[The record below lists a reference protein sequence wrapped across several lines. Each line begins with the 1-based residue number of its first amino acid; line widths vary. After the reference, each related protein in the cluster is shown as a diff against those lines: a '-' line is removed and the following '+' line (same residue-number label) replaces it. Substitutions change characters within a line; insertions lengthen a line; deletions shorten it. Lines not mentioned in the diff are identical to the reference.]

1 MLGIGYL
8 SCLSLIYGLFIIA
21 VIHTNFIMS
30 KDLKITKQLTGKDR
44 EGSSHSLFEGTSILE
59 FFFWG

>member
-1 MLGIGYL
+1 
-8 SCLSLIYGLFIIA
+8 
-21 VIHTNFIMS
+21 MS

-59 FFFWG
+59 FFFWGWGEPWHTAG